1 MIVYCSSSSW
11 KVEKATKEQIEVI
24 TKLSSAFI
32 LVNIILWVKFLST
45 GFVLDEFSSTLDWIS
60 LILLVITSLYSFFCP
75 MMLLDG
81 YDWSL
86 MAKFTSVTAIIIGIS
101 SLIYVF
107 NVGSTD
113 YFNSD
118 NTQVLDAKVV
128 SKGTWSKKGSFVL
141 STEDDVLTYE
151 NVLNSTDI
159 TIGNTV
165 TSVSEGE
172 LVRTYTDLLGLK
184 TERRR
189 KGLFLNKS
197 LLEKGTSY
205 EKQ

>member
-1 MIVYCSSSSW
+1 MIVYRSSSSW
-11 KVEKATKEQIEVI
+11 KVEKATKEQIEVV

-32 LVNIILWVKFLST
+32 LVNIVLWVKFLST

-60 LILLVITSLYSFFCP
+60 LILLVLTSLYSFFCP
-75 MMLLDG
+75 MMLLGG

-128 SKGTWSKKGSFVL
+128 SEGTWSKKGSFVL
-141 STEDDVLTYE
+141 STEEDVLTYE
-151 NVLNSTDI
+151 NVLNLTDI
-159 TIGNTV
+159 AVGDTI

-184 TERRR
+184 TERRM

-197 LLEKGTSY
+197 LQEKGKSY

>member
-1 MIVYCSSSSW
+1 MIVYLSRSSW
-11 KVEKATKEQIEVI
+11 KVEKATKEQSKVL
-24 TKLSSAFI
+24 TRFSSAFI
-32 LVNIILWVKFLST
+32 LVNIVLWVKFLST

-75 MMLLDG
+75 LMLLDG

-86 MAKFTSVTAIIIGIS
+86 MAKFTSVIAIILSIS

-107 NVGSTD
+107 NVGSID

-118 NTQVLDAKVV
+118 NTQLVDAKVV

-141 STEDDVLTYE
+141 SFEDDVFTYK
-151 NVLNSTDI
+151 NVLNLTDI
-159 TIGNTV
+159 AVGDTI

-172 LVRTYTDLLGLK
+172 LVRTYTDLFGLK
-184 TERRR
+184 TERTKR
-189 KGLFLNKS
+189 GLIFTKS
-197 LLEKGTSY
+197 LKEVFKNEG
-205 EKQ
+205 K

>member
-1 MIVYCSSSSW
+1 MIVYRSSSSW

-32 LVNIILWVKFLST
+32 LVNIVLWVKFLST

-86 MAKFTSVTAIIIGIS
+86 MAKFTSVTSIIIGIS

-165 TSVSEGE
+165 TSISEGE

-184 TERRR
+184 TERRM

-197 LLEKGTSY
+197 L
-205 EKQ
+205 Q

>member
-1 MIVYCSSSSW
+1 MIVYRSSSSW

-32 LVNIILWVKFLST
+32 LVNIVLWVKFLST

-86 MAKFTSVTAIIIGIS
+86 MAKFTSVTSIIIGIS

-165 TSVSEGE
+165 TSISEGE

-184 TERRR
+184 TERRM
-189 KGLFLNKS
+189 KGFFSKQIFTRR
-197 LLEKGTSY
+197 GY
-205 EKQ
+205 EL

>member
-1 MIVYCSSSSW
+1 MIVYRSSSGW
-11 KVEKATKEQIEVI
+11 KVEKATKEQIEVL

-32 LVNIILWVKFLST
+32 LVNIFLWVKFLYT

-75 MMLLDG
+75 IMLLDG

-86 MAKFTSVTAIIIGIS
+86 MAKFTSVTAILLGIS

-113 YFNSD
+113 YFSSN
-118 NTQVLDAKVV
+118 NTQVVNAKVL

-141 STEDDVLTYE
+141 STEKDVLTYE
-151 NVLNSTDI
+151 NVLNLTDI
-159 TIGNTV
+159 AIGDTI

-184 TERRR
+184 TERRM

-197 LLEKGTSY
+197 LQEKGTSY

>member
-1 MIVYCSSSSW
+1 MIVYRSSSSW

-32 LVNIILWVKFLST
+32 LVNIVLWVKFLST

-86 MAKFTSVTAIIIGIS
+86 MAKFTSVTSIIIGIS

-165 TSVSEGE
+165 TSISEGE

-197 LLEKGTSY
+197 LQEGGTSY